1 MFRRASQRRRRGST
15 AVETALALPLVF
27 AFMFAIFDIGRA
39 IATKQMLVNATRT
52 AARQAA
58 VGTTTLTTTDIQNI
72 VTTGMGKLA
81 LSGMNVQVYQA
92 DPTTGA
98 NIGPYTKAGNG
109 QCIAVQVTG
118 NFVPNVPTF
127 SMVKNP
133 VAMTSKALV
142 DCEAN

>member
-1 MFRRASQRRRRGST
+1 MYRARNGGRGGST
-15 AVETALALPLVF
+15 AVEVAIALPLAF
-27 AFMFAIFDIGRA
+27 GFMFAICDVGRA
-39 IATKQMLVNATRT
+39 IATKQLLVNATRS

-58 VGTTTLTTTDIQNI
+58 AGTTTLTTRDIQNI
-72 VTTGMGKLA
+72 VTTGMGKFA

-98 NIGPYTKAGNG
+98 NIGPFTKAENG

-118 NFVPNVPTF
+118 NFVPNVPAF
-127 SMVKNP
+127 SLLKNQVP
-133 VAMTSKALV
+133 MTSKALV

>member
-1 MFRRASQRRRRGST
+1 MYRRPVERRRRGST
-15 AVETALALPLVF
+15 AVETALALPLIF

-58 VGTTTLTTTDIQNI
+58 VGTTTLTTTDIKNI
-72 VTTGMGKLA
+72 VTTGMGKFA
-81 LSGMNVQVYQA
+81 LGGMNVQVYQA

-98 NIGPYTKAGNG
+98 NIGAYTQAQNG

-118 NFVPNVPTF
+118 NFVPNMPTF
-127 SMVKNP
+127 SMIKNP
-133 VAMTSKALV
+133 VSMSAKALV

>member
-1 MFRRASQRRRRGST
+1 MLRRGST

-27 AFMFAIFDIGRA
+27 AFMFAIFDVGRA
-39 IATKQMLVNATRT
+39 IATKQVLVNATRT

-58 VGTTTLTTTDIQNI
+58 VGTTTLTTSDIQNI
-72 VTTGMGKLA
+72 VTTGMGHLA
-81 LSGMNVQVYQA
+81 LSGMNVQVFQA

-98 NIGPYTKAGNG
+98 NIGPFTKAENG

-127 SMVKNP
+127 SMIRNP
-133 VAMTSKALV
+133 VLMTSKALV

>member
-1 MFRRASQRRRRGST
+1 MFRRLVKLRRCGST
-15 AVETALALPLVF
+15 AVETAIALPLVF

-39 IATKQMLVNATRT
+39 IATKQVLVNATRT

-58 VGTTTLTTTDIQNI
+58 VGTTTLTTSDIQNI

-98 NIGPYTKAGNG
+98 NIGPFTKAENG

-118 NFVPNVPTF
+118 NFVPNMPTF
-127 SMVKNP
+127 SMIKNP

>member
-1 MFRRASQRRRRGST
+1 MLRHPSQRRRRGST
-15 AVETALALPLVF
+15 AVETAIALPIVF
-27 AFMFAIFDIGRA
+27 GFMFAVFDIGRA
-39 IATKQMLVNATRT
+39 ITTKQVLVNATRS

-58 VGTTTLTTTDIQNI
+58 VGTTTLTTSDIQQI

-81 LSGMNVQVYQA
+81 LSGMTVQVYQA

-98 NIGPYTKAGNG
+98 NIGPFTKAANG

-118 NFVPNVPTF
+118 NFVPNIPTF
-127 SMVKNP
+127 SMLKNP
-133 VAMTSKALV
+133 VPMTFKSLV